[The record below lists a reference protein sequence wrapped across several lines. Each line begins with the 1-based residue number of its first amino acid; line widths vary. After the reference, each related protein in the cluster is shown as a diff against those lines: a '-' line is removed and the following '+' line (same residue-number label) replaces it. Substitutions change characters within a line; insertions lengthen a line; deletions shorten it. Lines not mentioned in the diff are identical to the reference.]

1 MPEFPETHVERDPGG
16 RDTIIIER
24 PRKGGGF
31 GWGMLFGALL
41 MAAVVIGYSY
51 SQGSFQHAGGEADQM
66 AANLE
71 ESTESA
77 LSSAKQAADETARE
91 RDQTSETATN

>member
-1 MPEFPETHVERDPGG
+1 MQEFRETHVERDPGG

-51 SQGSFQHAGGEADQM
+51 SQGSFQRAGGEADQL
-66 AANLE
+66 AANVE
-71 ESTESA
+71 QSTDSA
-77 LSSAKQAADETARE
+77 IDRARE
-91 RDQTSETATN
+91 ASEQDQTSETATN